1 LEPNSELFSEMIEIR
16 ISLIVRL
23 VLAIVEANK
32 ILKKSVMEQ
41 VRKEQLNNNPKE
53 CINSSGE
60 EK

>member
-1 LEPNSELFSEMIEIR
+1 MIEIH

-23 VLAIVEANK
+23 VLAIAAANK

-53 CINSSGE
+53 CINSPGE